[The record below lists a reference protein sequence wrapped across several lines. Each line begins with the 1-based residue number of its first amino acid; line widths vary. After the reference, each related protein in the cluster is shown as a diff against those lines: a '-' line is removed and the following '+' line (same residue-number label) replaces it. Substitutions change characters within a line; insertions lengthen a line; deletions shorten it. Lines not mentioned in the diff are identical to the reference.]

1 MTISTRDNFTT
12 TSGALANGTGATIS
26 IVQPVNYVLNG
37 FGYLKAS
44 ALNLPF
50 SAGHTAQLAGQSAA
64 YFVLLDAAGAVTTV
78 QSQVV
83 ATGSATNRQFA
94 AEAPNPADKVVIGA
108 VVVTGAFTPGVT
120 AVTGL
125 TAYYNYLAD
134 YSNSIPL

>member
-12 TSGALANGTGATIS
+12 TSGALANGTGATFS

-37 FGYLKAS
+37 FGYLKAA

-50 SAGHTAQLAGQSAA
+50 SAGHTAQLAGQRAA
-64 YFVLLDAAGAVTTV
+64 YFVLVDAAGAVTTV
-78 QSQVV
+78 QSQIV
-83 ATGSATNRQFA
+83 APGTTTDRQFA
-94 AEAPNPADKVVIGA
+94 AEVPSPSDKVVIGA

-120 AVTGL
+120 AVSGL
-125 TAYYNYLAD
+125 TAYFNYVAD